1 MDVVMLSRIQFGLFV
16 AFHYLFVP
24 LSMGISMMLVVME
37 GLYLITKKNIYK
49 QMTWFWTNIFALTFV
64 VGVVT
69 GIMQIFSFGSNWSR
83 FSEYTGNIFGTLLG
97 SEGIFAFFL
106 ESGFLGVLLFG
117 RYKVSKNMHFFATCM
132 VALGAHMSAFWIVC
146 ANSWMQTPSGYSLA
160 MHNGQMVPTLS
171 SFWEVVFSP
180 SSMSRF
186 VHVVLG
192 TWLSG
197 IFLVISVSAFYL
209 LKQRYEAFARQGMK
223 LGAILG
229 MIVLILQ
236 LWSADVSARGVSKYQ
251 PAKLAAFEGV
261 FKTREYTPIY
271 LFGIVDVKNQKVRGL
286 SIPGALSFLVHRNI
300 KTPVM
305 GLDQVPQDEWP
316 NVPVVFQLYHL
327 MVMLWGVMVLLALVA
342 WCVYKKQRWA
352 LKPWILCLLSFS
364 VFCPE
369 ICNEIGWCAAE
380 IGRQPWIV
388 YGLLKTK
395 DAVSPII
402 QKGQVI
408 QSLVLFS
415 LVFICLLSLFIFLL
429 CKKVQR
435 GPDQNDLNEVEIS

>member
-1 MDVVMLSRIQFGLFV
+1 MLSRIQFGLFV

-160 MHNGQMVPTLS
+160 MHNGRMVPMLS

-236 LWSADVSARGVSKYQ
+236 LWSADVSARGVAKHQ

-261 FKTREYTPIY
+261 FKTKEYTPIY

-286 SIPGALSFLVHRNI
+286 PIPGALSFLVHRNI
-300 KTPVM
+300 KTPVV

>member
-1 MDVVMLSRIQFGLFV
+1 MDVVMLSRIQFGLFI

-160 MHNGQMVPTLS
+160 MHNGRMVPMLS

-236 LWSADVSARGVSKYQ
+236 LWSADVSARGVAKHQ

-261 FKTREYTPIY
+261 FKTKEYTPIY

-286 SIPGALSFLVHRNI
+286 PIPGALSFLVHRNI
-300 KTPVM
+300 KTPVV

>member
-1 MDVVMLSRIQFGLFV
+1 MLSRIQFGLFI

-160 MHNGQMVPTLS
+160 MHNGRMVPMLS

-236 LWSADVSARGVSKYQ
+236 LWSADVSARGVAKHQ

-261 FKTREYTPIY
+261 FKTKEYTPIY

-286 SIPGALSFLVHRNI
+286 PIPGALSFLVHRNI
-300 KTPVM
+300 KTPVV

>member
-1 MDVVMLSRIQFGLFV
+1 
-16 AFHYLFVP
+16 
-24 LSMGISMMLVVME
+24 
-37 GLYLITKKNIYK
+37 
-49 QMTWFWTNIFALTFV
+49 
-64 VGVVT
+64 
-69 GIMQIFSFGSNWSR
+69 
-83 FSEYTGNIFGTLLG
+83 
-97 SEGIFAFFL
+97 
-106 ESGFLGVLLFG
+106 
-117 RYKVSKNMHFFATCM
+117 
-132 VALGAHMSAFWIVC
+132 
-146 ANSWMQTPSGYSLA
+146 
-160 MHNGQMVPTLS
+160 
-171 SFWEVVFSP
+171 
-180 SSMSRF
+180 
-186 VHVVLG
+186 
-192 TWLSG
+192 
-197 IFLVISVSAFYL
+197 
-209 LKQRYEAFARQGMK
+209 MK

-236 LWSADVSARGVSKYQ
+236 LWSADVSARGVAKHQ

-261 FKTREYTPIY
+261 FKTKEYTPIY

-286 SIPGALSFLVHRNI
+286 PIPGALSFLVHRNI
-300 KTPVM
+300 KTPVV

-316 NVPVVFQLYHL
+316 NVPVVFQLYHF

>member
-1 MDVVMLSRIQFGLFV
+1 MLSRIQFGLFV

-160 MHNGQMVPTLS
+160 MHHGQMVPTLS

-236 LWSADVSARGVSKYQ
+236 LWSADVSARGVAKHQ

-261 FKTREYTPIY
+261 FKTKEYTPIY

-286 SIPGALSFLVHRNI
+286 PIPGALSFLVHRNI
-300 KTPVM
+300 KTPVV

>member
-1 MDVVMLSRIQFGLFV
+1 MLSRIQFGLFV

-160 MHNGQMVPTLS
+160 MHNGRMVPMLS

-209 LKQRYEAFARQGMK
+209 LKQRYEAFAREGMK

-229 MIVLILQ
+229 MVVLILQ
-236 LWSADVSARGVSKYQ
+236 LWSADVSARGVAKHQ

-261 FKTREYTPIY
+261 FKTKEYTPIY

-286 SIPGALSFLVHRNI
+286 PIPGALSFLVHRNI
-300 KTPVM
+300 KTPVV

>member
-1 MDVVMLSRIQFGLFV
+1 MLSRIQFGLFI

-160 MHNGQMVPTLS
+160 MHNGRMVPMLS

-209 LKQRYEAFARQGMK
+209 LKQRYEAFAREGMK

-229 MIVLILQ
+229 MVVLILQ

>member
-1 MDVVMLSRIQFGLFV
+1 MLSRIQFGLFV

-160 MHNGQMVPTLS
+160 MHNGRMVPMLS

-209 LKQRYEAFARQGMK
+209 LKQRYEAFAREGMK

-229 MIVLILQ
+229 MVVLILQ

>member
-1 MDVVMLSRIQFGLFV
+1 MLSRIQFGLFI

-236 LWSADVSARGVSKYQ
+236 LWSADVSARGVAKHQ

-261 FKTREYTPIY
+261 FKTKEYTPIY

-286 SIPGALSFLVHRNI
+286 PIPGALSFLVHRNI
-300 KTPVM
+300 KTPVV

>member
-1 MDVVMLSRIQFGLFV
+1 MLSRIQFGLFV

>member
-1 MDVVMLSRIQFGLFV
+1 MLSRVQFGLFV

-49 QMTWFWTNIFALTFV
+49 QMTWFWINIFALTFV

-97 SEGIFAFFL
+97 SEGVFAFFL

-209 LKQRYEAFARQGMK
+209 LKQRYEAFALQGMK

-229 MIVLILQ
+229 MVVLILQ
-236 LWSADVSARGVSKYQ
+236 LWSADVSARGVAKHQ

-261 FKTREYTPIY
+261 FKTKEYTPIY

-286 SIPGALSFLVHRNI
+286 PIPGALSFLVHRNI
-300 KTPVM
+300 KTPVV

-316 NVPVVFQLYHL
+316 NVPVVFQLYHF
-327 MVMLWGVMVLLALVA
+327 MVMLWGVMVLFALVA

-364 VFCPE
+364 IFCPE

-435 GPDQNDLNEVEIS
+435 GPDQNDLNEVEI

>member
-1 MDVVMLSRIQFGLFV
+1 MDVVMLSRIQFGLFI

-236 LWSADVSARGVSKYQ
+236 LWSADVSARGVAKHQ

-261 FKTREYTPIY
+261 FKTKEYTPIY

-286 SIPGALSFLVHRNI
+286 PIPGALSFLVHRNI
-300 KTPVM
+300 KTPVV

>member
-1 MDVVMLSRIQFGLFV
+1 MLSRIQFGLFV

-160 MHNGQMVPTLS
+160 MHNGRMVPMLS

-209 LKQRYEAFARQGMK
+209 LKQRYEAFAREGMK

-229 MIVLILQ
+229 MVVLILQ

-327 MVMLWGVMVLLALVA
+327 MVMLWGGMVLFVLVA

-364 VFCPE
+364 IFFPE
-369 ICNEIGWCAAE
+369 ICNELGWCAAE

-395 DAVSPII
+395 DAASPII
-402 QKGQVI
+402 QEGQVI

-435 GPDQNDLNEVEIS
+435 GPDQNDLNEVEI